1 MTLIETN
8 FSARTESRPRTVA
21 NGSAPEPSGTE
32 PARALVTLAHNS
44 DRRTVEAALQR
55 IGYLVR
61 STNES
66 AAAEIMM
73 RAFEP
78 DFLIADARDAYP
90 TFNNLL
96 SQVRRCPDVYIVIV
110 GANSPDQ
117 RITALRNGAD
127 DAVPGDISP
136 DEIALRCQAMMR
148 RPRRGLTASAEGQPK
163 HLYFGPLSIDLG
175 RREIR
180 IDRHVIAAT
189 RLEYDLFVQLCH
201 RPLEVCSRVQ
211 LLESVWGPHW
221 VGDTHVVDVHLSNLR
236 RKLNEHAPKI
246 RFMHTVR
253 GIGFRLHDDLLH
265 AASQDLASSRLL
277 EARSA

>member
-8 FSARTESRPRTVA
+8 FTARTHSDARTTDA
-21 NGSAPEPSGTE
+21 RTTDAGPT
-32 PARALVTLAHNS
+32 RALVTLGHNS

-55 IGYLVR
+55 TGYLVR
-61 STNES
+61 STNEP
-66 AAAEIMM
+66 AAAEVMM

-90 TFNNLL
+90 TFSPLL
-96 SQVRRCPDVYIVIV
+96 AQVRRCPDVYILVV
-110 GANSPDQ
+110 GANSADQ

-127 DAVPGDISP
+127 DVVSGDISP

-148 RPRRGLTASAEGQPK
+148 RPRRGRESAAVDEPRR
-163 HLYFGPLSIDLG
+163 LFFGPLSVDLG

-180 IDRHVIAAT
+180 IDNHVITAT
-189 RLEYDLFVQLCH
+189 RLEYDLFVQLCQ
-201 RPLEVCSRVQ
+201 RPLEVCSRAQ
-211 LLESVWGPHW
+211 LLERVWGPHW

-236 RKLNEHAPKI
+236 RKLNERAPKI

-253 GIGFRLHDDLLH
+253 GIGFRLHDDLLRLS
-265 AASQDLASSRLL
+265 AQDLASSRFLD
-277 EARSA
+277 ARSA